1 MTPVVKAF
9 VLASFSQL
17 EAKIKEL
24 EAKIQK
30 LTPRNSSLPPSTEH
44 PHARPK
50 PKPKTGKK
58 KRKQGGQKGHAKHSR
73 ELIAP
78 EECDDVIPCH
88 SLHSQSLPTLW

>member
-1 MTPVVKAF
+1 MPKQATFNKISILPEIGAEMTPVVKAF

-17 EAKIKEL
+17 EARIKEL

-50 PKPKTGKK
+50 PKPKNG
-58 KRKQGGQKGHAKHSR
+58 KRKRK
-73 ELIAP
+73 
-78 EECDDVIPCH
+78 
-88 SLHSQSLPTLW
+88 